1 MKKIRISLGT
11 MKDVQAFVQESMH
24 FKVDCDL
31 ESGRYIVDAKSI
43 MGIYSLNLSEP
54 VTLVI
59 GENATVADV
68 EAITAA
74 VKPWTIE

>member
-1 MKKIRISLGT
+1 MTKLRISLGT
-11 MKDVQAFVQESMH
+11 MKDVQAFVQEAMH

-54 VTLVI
+54 IILAI
-59 GENATVADV
+59 SAAATAEDV
-68 EAITAA
+68 EAIKTA
-74 VKPWTIE
+74 VKPWMVE